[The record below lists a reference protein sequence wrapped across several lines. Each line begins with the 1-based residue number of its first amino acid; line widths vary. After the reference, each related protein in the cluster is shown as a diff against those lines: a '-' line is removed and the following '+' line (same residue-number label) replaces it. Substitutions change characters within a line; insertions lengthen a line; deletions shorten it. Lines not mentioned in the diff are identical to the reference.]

1 MRNDIIELFTEI
13 DDDLISS
20 AMPEAQRPV
29 EMRADTSRFSWKK
42 FAAAAA
48 CLTAAAV
55 GGTFA
60 LKALSGNGGIVSP
73 GSITP
78 STTDTNVNSTII
90 SDTNINSTEDDH
102 SSLKV
107 DYNAQYIR
115 TDGYIVGE
123 EYPKTLWIT
132 NTTELSNYYQS
143 NKEKYSLDSVEN
155 PLSDQ
160 TIGFIDAVEKYDDT
174 FFETNDLIL
183 IVLEEG
189 SGSNRHSVKE
199 VTVTPSGLNHIEYC
213 IQPTIEIIVP
223 EIGTC
228 DMAEWHII
236 IEISKEYGSTKCQ
249 LKQPLIITTSSVVS
263 KPTFAEYPEEA
274 KYQYTGD
281 FSELELCNYAVVG
294 RIPCLSLDELVDNSD
309 LIVLGTFVDDARQN
323 CPTGNNEPSTDKVD
337 GNDDVMDLYRDGASY
352 NKLRIDKVFYG
363 DIEAGEEIVICD
375 DSYVTDGKLM
385 YIASDTLTPMI
396 KGEQWVYFLRK
407 QSPEY
412 GDCYFPLFT
421 EGRYPVPGK
430 ENTFVLT
437 GDSQHGVFDE
447 KYFHEDI
454 YEDVKKMLGYVDG
467 VEIIDEHLEDDKK
480 VFTMPEF
487 PGEKFIWTKENISV
501 CRKDTQFTGAVYTAP
516 GITSLYLTDLNGDGK
531 RELVTLGLNS
541 ASGLTDNLVVYDH
554 ANSVFYTLKN
564 DTATN
569 ITNALEIRDNELYVV
584 TKTLDDGKEV
594 SAEPLTF
601 DMLKPITQ
609 PGYILSIY

>member
-29 EMRADTSRFSWKK
+29 ELRVDTKRFSWKK

-60 LKALSGNGGIVSP
+60 LKALSGNGGIEFGAA
-73 GSITP
+73 GSVDSE
-78 STTDTNVNSTII
+78 ST
-90 SDTNINSTEDDH
+90 
-102 SSLKV
+102 
-107 DYNAQYIR
+107 
-115 TDGYIVGE
+115 G
-123 EYPKTLWIT
+123 
-132 NTTELSNYYQS
+132 
-143 NKEKYSLDSVEN
+143 SV
-155 PLSDQ
+155 
-160 TIGFIDAVEKYDDT
+160 
-174 FFETNDLIL
+174 
-183 IVLEEG
+183 VLEPAN
-189 SGSNRHSVKE
+189 SG
-199 VTVTPSGLNHIEYC
+199 
-213 IQPTIEIIVP
+213 
-223 EIGTC
+223 
-228 DMAEWHII
+228 
-236 IEISKEYGSTKCQ
+236 
-249 LKQPLIITTSSVVS
+249 
-263 KPTFAEYPEEA
+263 YPEEA

-281 FSELELCNYAVVG
+281 FSELELYDYAVVD
-294 RIPCLSLDELVDNSD
+294 RIPCLSFDELVDNSD
-309 LIVLGTFVDDARQN
+309 LIVLGTFVDDARQDR
-323 CPTGNNEPSTDKVD
+323 PTDGELKKYEAKV
-337 GNDDVMDLYRDGASY
+337 GSSY

-375 DSYVTDGKLM
+375 ISYVTDGKLM
-385 YIASDTLTPMI
+385 CIASDTLTPMI

-407 QSPEY
+407 QSPEF
-412 GDCYFPLFT
+412 GDCYQPLFT
-421 EGRYPVPGK
+421 EGRYPVPGN

-437 GDSQHGVFDE
+437 DSQHGVFDE

-454 YEDVKKMLGYVDG
+454 YADVKKMLGYVDG
-467 VEIIDEHLEDDKK
+467 VEIIDEHPEDDKK

-487 PGEKFIWTKENISV
+487 PGEEFIWTEENISV
-501 CRKDTQFTGAVYTAP
+501 CRKDTQYTSALYTAP

-541 ASGLTDNLVVYDH
+541 ASGLTDNLVICDH

-609 PGYILSIY
+609 PGYILAIY